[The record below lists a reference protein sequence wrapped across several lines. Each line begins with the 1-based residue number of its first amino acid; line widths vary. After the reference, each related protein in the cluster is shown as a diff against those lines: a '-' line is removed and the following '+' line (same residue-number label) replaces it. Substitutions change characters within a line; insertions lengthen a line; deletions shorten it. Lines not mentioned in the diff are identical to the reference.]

1 MVLYGLETL
10 CGTLP
15 KGTCKE
21 ALSLS
26 GSIPGKAE
34 TKIFLVRSKG
44 GIGASIL
51 LTDVAFGM
59 LETKYLVEN
68 IRMFVSDL
76 ADFINNR
83 FLTESV
89 FG

>member
-51 LTDVAFGM
+51 LTGVSYIMLLLGCWTRNILLKTFGC
-59 LETKYLVEN
+59 
-68 IRMFVSDL
+68 
-76 ADFINNR
+76 
-83 FLTESV
+83 
-89 FG
+89 